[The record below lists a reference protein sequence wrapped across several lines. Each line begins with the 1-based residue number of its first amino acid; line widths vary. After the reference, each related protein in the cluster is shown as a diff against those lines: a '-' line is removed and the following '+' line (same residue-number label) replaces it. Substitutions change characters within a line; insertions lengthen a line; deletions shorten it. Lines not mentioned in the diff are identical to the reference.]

1 MSLLFFVVVHAAINA
16 ITNRTR
22 DKLDDCTIY
31 LTLKPD
37 ENCARATQLAGIKE
51 VVYCMY
57 TRKEKKTDDMK
68 RTRKFLKANKIETR
82 YSK

>member
-1 MSLLFFVVVHAAINA
+1 MVHAAVNA

-22 DKLDDCTIY
+22 DKLDGCTIY
-31 LTLKPD
+31 TTLNPD
-37 ENCARATQLAGIKE
+37 ENCARAIQLAGIKE

-57 TRKEKKTDDMK
+57 RTEDKITDDMK
-68 RTRKFLKANKIETR
+68 RSEKFFKANKIETR